1 MNENTRTILTIIFI
15 GILGF
20 AMIRMKNLGIGISK
34 GSTAEITENEIM
46 YHIRYLSHD
55 NRAGRYPGTRESKDV
70 MSYLVRHLR
79 SYGVKPAGEGGSFL
93 QSFNIVDDIGLGKNN
108 SISINGDLFSAG
120 FDYIPLSFSGN
131 GDVSAAAVF
140 AGYGF
145 NIDESD
151 LKWNDYADLDVRDKW
166 VVVMRHSPERD
177 NQHSTYAIHSTLHKK
192 MLVAR
197 DMGAVGIIF
206 ISQVEDSGLYPL
218 KYVSG
223 YKNAGIPAI
232 HLSNNVADRLLKA
245 HGWERKTI
253 QETMNRSLEPVAFQ
267 LTGVTIQAN
276 VNLAPVNV
284 RAANVV
290 GMIRSN
296 NHEYR
301 DEYVVLGAHF
311 DHLGMGGKRSGSR
324 KPDQAAVH
332 NGADDNA
339 SGTAG
344 LLELAQKLTSK
355 KIKLKRSVLLIGFDA
370 EEKGV
375 LGSKYFVNH
384 PTVDINNIV
393 AMLNL
398 DMIGRMKDSTINVG
412 GVGTSPIFEPIL
424 DSLAEMRSYN
434 LNMTKPGFGPS
445 DHSSFYARDIPVLF
459 FFTGFH
465 DEYHTPDDT
474 WNHIALGG
482 EKNILELV
490 YDVVFLLSRS
500 PERPRFTEAGPKTAP
515 KRNTKFKVTFGIV
528 PSYGS
533 MKEGLEVDGI
543 SNPAGPAAKA
553 GIKKGDVIKAIGGK
567 PIKDI
572 YEYMDRLG
580 ELKPGMTISVVVERN
595 GLDIELSVSL

>member
-1 MNENTRTILTIIFI
+1 MNENTRTILTIVFI

-20 AMIRMKNLGIGISK
+20 AMVRMKNSGAGISK

-55 NRAGRYPGTRESKDV
+55 NRVGRYPGTRESKDV
-70 MSYLVRHLR
+70 ISYLVRHLR
-79 SYGVKPAGEGGSFL
+79 SYGVKPAGENGSFL
-93 QSFNIVDDIGLGKNN
+93 QSFNIVDDIGLGDNN
-108 SISINGDLFSAG
+108 SMFINGDLLSAG
-120 FDYIPLSFSGN
+120 FDYVPLSFSGN
-131 GDVSAAAVF
+131 GNVSAAAVF

-145 NIDESD
+145 NVDDDD
-151 LKWNDYADLDVRDKW
+151 LKWNDYTNLDVRDKW
-166 VVVMRHSPERD
+166 VVVMRHSPERN
-177 NQHSTYAIHSTLHKK
+177 NQHSTYTIHSGLHKK

-197 DMGAVGIIF
+197 DMGAAGIIF
-206 ISQVEDSGLYPL
+206 ISQVEDNGLYPL

-223 YKNAGIPAI
+223 YKNTGIPAI
-232 HLSNNVADRLLKA
+232 HLSNDAADRLLKA

-253 QETMNRSLEPVAFQ
+253 QETMNRSLEPVTFQ
-267 LTGVTIQAN
+267 LTGVTIRAN
-276 VNLAPVNV
+276 VNLVPVNV

-290 GMIRSN
+290 GIIQSI
-296 NHEYR
+296 NHEYK

-311 DHLGMGGKRSGSR
+311 DHLGMGGKGSGSR

-355 KIKLKRSVLLIGFDA
+355 KIKLKRSVLLVGFDA

-375 LGSKYFVNH
+375 LGSKYFVDH

-412 GVGTSPIFEPIL
+412 GVGTSPIFEPVL
-424 DSLAEMRSYN
+424 DSLAEMHGYD

-445 DHSSFYARDIPVLF
+445 DHASFYTRDIPVLF

-465 DEYHTPDDT
+465 DEYHTPNDT

-482 EKNILELV
+482 TKDVVELV
-490 YDVVFLLSRS
+490 YDVIFYLSQR
-500 PERPRFTEAGPKTAP
+500 PERPRFTDAGPKTAP
-515 KRNTKFKVTFGIV
+515 KRNTRFKVTFGIV

-533 MKEGLEVDGI
+533 MKDGLEVDGI
-543 SNPAGPAAKA
+543 SSSDGPASKA
-553 GIKKGDVIKAIGGK
+553 GMKKGDVIKSIGGK

-595 GLDIELSVSL
+595 GVDIELSISL

>member
-1 MNENTRTILTIIFI
+1 MV
-15 GILGF
+15 
-20 AMIRMKNLGIGISK
+20 RMKNSGVGIQK

-70 MSYLVRHLR
+70 ISYLVRHFR
-79 SYGVKPAGEGGSFL
+79 SYGVKPGGEGGSFL

-108 SISINGDLFSAG
+108 SMSINGDLFSAE

-131 GDVSAAAVF
+131 GDVSADVVF

-145 NIDESD
+145 NIDED
-151 LKWNDYADLDVRDKW
+151 GLKWNDYEDLDVRGKW
-166 VVVMRHSPERD
+166 VVVMRHGPERY
-177 NQHSTYAIHSTLHKK
+177 NQHSTYAAHSSLHKK

-206 ISQVEDSGLYPL
+206 ISQVEDTGLYPL
-218 KYVSG
+218 KYVSR
-223 YKNAGIPAI
+223 YKNTGIPAI
-232 HLSNNVADRLLKA
+232 HLSNNAADKLLKA

-253 QETMNRSLEPVAFQ
+253 QETMNQSLKPVAFQ
-267 LTGVTIQAN
+267 LTGVTIWAN
-276 VNLAPVNV
+276 VNLVPVNI

-301 DEYVVLGAHF
+301 NEYIVLGAHF
-311 DHLGMGGKRSGSR
+311 DHLGMGGKGSGSR
-324 KPDQAAVH
+324 KPDQVAVH

-355 KIKLKRSVLLIGFDA
+355 KIKLKRSILLVGFDA

-375 LGSKYFVNH
+375 LGSKYFVDH

-398 DMIGRMKDSTINVG
+398 DMIGRMRDSTINIG
-412 GVGTSPIFEPIL
+412 GVGTSPIFEPVL
-424 DSLAEMRSYN
+424 DSLAEIHGYKLS
-434 LNMTKPGFGPS
+434 MTKPGFGPS
-445 DHSSFYARDIPVLF
+445 DHASFYTRDIPVLF
-459 FFTGFH
+459 FFTNFH

-482 EKNILELV
+482 EKDILELV
-490 YDVVFLLSRS
+490 YDVVYHLSRRQ
-500 PERPRFTEAGPKTAP
+500 ERPQFTEAGPKIAP
-515 KRNTKFKVTFGIV
+515 KRNTKLKVTFGIV

-533 MKEGLEVDGI
+533 IKEGLEVDGI

-553 GIKKGDVIKAIGGK
+553 GIKKGDVIKSLGGK

-580 ELKPGMTISVVVERN
+580 ELKPGMTIPVVVKRN
-595 GLDIELSVSL
+595 GVAIELFVSL